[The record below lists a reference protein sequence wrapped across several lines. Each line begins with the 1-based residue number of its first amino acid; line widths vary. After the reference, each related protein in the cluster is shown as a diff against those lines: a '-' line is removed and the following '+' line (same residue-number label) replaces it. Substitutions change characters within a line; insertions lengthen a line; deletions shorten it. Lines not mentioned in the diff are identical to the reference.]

1 MIYLCVLSVISIIS
15 ISVMQIGTSD
25 ATRAAAVAKKVEQDV
40 SGIDVNMGCPKSFSL
55 KGRCSVFIYQVKN

>member
-55 KGRCSVFIYQVKN
+55 KGR

>member
-55 KGRCSVFIYQVKN
+55 KGFRW